1 MSLNEMENF
10 VLLIIHTL
18 THIFKVLLL
27 GFHVFILFYLYHLAN
42 KNLRNSCMGSL
53 CYCFVLWFLRPRF
66 PPLLET
72 LTFTACGVGVDDGS
86 LVRPCGR
93 QQNLACTP
101 WCCNKKQTIC
111 MFHARTQKG
120 EKTHL

>member
-27 GFHVFILFYLYHLAN
+27 GFHVFILFCLYHLAN

-72 LTFTACGVGVDDGS
+72 LTFTACGGGVDNGS

-101 WCCNKKQTIC
+101 WCYKKTNNLNVS
-111 MFHARTQKG
+111 RTHTKG
-120 EKTHL
+120 GKTHL